1 MSEGFSRSHNS
12 QLGRFKDVD
21 VASAPSYCHRT
32 ISLFTQNPNLSRPS
46 LFGFLDRQGATSQ
59 VIAVIL
65 TVSDV
70 FETASRKG
78 VIKLRVL
85 NCWRQLVAGQFLL
98 ARKPI

>member
-1 MSEGFSRSHNS
+1 MRSVARCVSEGFSRSHNS

-32 ISLFTQNPNLSRPS
+32 IS

-85 NCWRQLVAGQFLL
+85 NCWRQLAAGQFLL